1 MIPFIVIILKER
13 REDRIL
19 FSYNYTDFLYLYA
32 VAYREQEETVEEE
45 QIIKF
50 RIYFP
55 SSYNI
60 R

>member
-1 MIPFIVIILKER
+1 MIHFMIIILKER

-19 FSYNYTDFLYLYA
+19 LFFIYIDFFNLYA
-32 VAYREQEETVEEE
+32 VAYREQGEIVEKEE
-45 QIIKF
+45 IIKF
-50 RIYFP
+50 RLYFL